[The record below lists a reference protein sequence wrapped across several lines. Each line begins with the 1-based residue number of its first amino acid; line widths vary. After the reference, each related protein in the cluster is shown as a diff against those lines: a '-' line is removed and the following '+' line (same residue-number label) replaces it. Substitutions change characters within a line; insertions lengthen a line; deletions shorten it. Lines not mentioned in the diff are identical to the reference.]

1 MKKKHKVCSGGGVCV
16 SMVCNV
22 YVYVCVC
29 FSKIHPQEPS
39 QLKESLNKL
48 METVDV
54 ELAPGLMSVY

>member
-1 MKKKHKVCSGGGVCV
+1 MYV

-29 FSKIHPQEPS
+29 FSKIYPQERS
-39 QLKESLNKL
+39 QLKESLYKL
-48 METVDV
+48 METVNV